1 MEKSVAPAV
10 ATPRVMANVLS
21 VFYLAGGLAGLLASS
36 GAVDAPGR
44 GVLFALSL
52 TALVAAAV
60 VGWFGPRWPRGAF
73 HFAVVLAAGLIG
85 TAVVASPDGQTAV
98 LAGALITLVAVD
110 ACYFFHLPLAL
121 AHLGL
126 AVTVVTA
133 GLAHHPHVDVRTALA
148 LDVIVVALA
157 YVARALVLRAS
168 GASRDPLTGLHN
180 RLGFDEALDE
190 LMTSVAR
197 SGSTLSAALLDLDHF
212 KQIND
217 TAGHQA
223 GDRMLCQVSDVW
235 RAQLPADAVLARHG
249 GDEFSLL
256 LPGVG
261 GADALALVRRISAL
275 HPAIGLSC
283 GVAEHRAGE
292 TGSQLMR
299 RADRA
304 LYAAKDGGRGRSAL
318 DDAHQPGRAAS

>member
-1 MEKSVAPAV
+1 MAPGV

-21 VFYLAGGLAGLLASS
+21 VFYLAGGVAGLLATA
-36 GAVDAPGR
+36 GAADGAGR
-44 GVLFALSL
+44 GVLFALSV
-52 TALVAAAV
+52 TALVGAVV
-60 VGWFGPRWPRGAF
+60 VGWFGPRWPRDLF
-73 HFAVVLAAGLIG
+73 HLPVALATGIIGVAVL
-85 TAVVASPDGQTAV
+85 VAPDSPTAV
-98 LAGALITLVAVD
+98 LAAALITLAAVD
-110 ACYFFHLPLAL
+110 ACYFFQLPLAA
-121 AHLGL
+121 AHLAV

-133 GLAHHPHVDVRTALA
+133 ALFSHDDVDPRTALA
-148 LDVIVVALA
+148 LDVIVLALA

-190 LMTSVAR
+190 LMTSAAR
-197 SGSTLSAALLDLDHF
+197 GGQTLSAALLDLDHF

-223 GDRMLCQVSDVW
+223 GDRMLCQVADVW
-235 RAQLPADAVLARHG
+235 RAQLPAEAVLARHG

-261 GADALALVRRISAL
+261 GADALALVRRISTL
-275 HPAIGLSC
+275 HPTIGLSC
-283 GVAEHRAGE
+283 GVAEHQAGE

-304 LYAAKDGGRGRSAL
+304 LYTAKDGGRGRSAL
-318 DDAHQPGRAAS
+318 DVEHQPGRAGS

>member
-1 MEKSVAPAV
+1 VAPAV

-21 VFYLAGGLAGLLASS
+21 VFYLAGGVTGLLGAS
-36 GAVDAPGR
+36 GATDGAGR

-52 TALVAAAV
+52 VALGAAAG
-60 VGWFGPRWPRGAF
+60 VGWFAPRWPRDVF
-73 HFAVVLAAGLIG
+73 HLPVGLASILIGIAVLAA
-85 TAVVASPDGQTAV
+85 PDGPTAV
-98 LAGALITLVAVD
+98 LAAALITLVAVD
-110 ACYFFHLPLAL
+110 ACYFFQLPLAVGHLVL
-121 AHLGL
+121 AL
-126 AVTVVTA
+126 TVVTA
-133 GLAHHPHVDVRTALA
+133 ALVSHPEIDPRSALA
-148 LDVIVVALA
+148 LDVIVLALA

-190 LMTSVAR
+190 LMTGVAR
-197 SGSTLSAALLDLDHF
+197 GGQHLSAALLDLDHF

-223 GDRMLCQVSDVW
+223 GDRMLCQVADVW

-256 LPGVG
+256 LPGVRG
-261 GADALALVRRISAL
+261 SDALAMVRRIGLL
-275 HPAIGLSC
+275 HPAVGLSV

-304 LYAAKDGGRGRSAL
+304 LYAAKDGGRGRSTL
-318 DDAHQPGRAAS
+318 DGEHRAGRAAS

>member
-1 MEKSVAPAV
+1 MAPAV

-21 VFYLAGGLAGLLASS
+21 VFYLAGGVAGLLGAS
-36 GAVDAPGR
+36 GAADGAGR
-44 GVLFALSL
+44 GLLFLLSL
-52 TALVAAAV
+52 TALVSAAV
-60 VGWFGPRWPRGAF
+60 VGWFGPRWPRDTF
-73 HFAVVLAAGLIG
+73 HVPVGLAAGLIG
-85 TAVVASPDGQTAV
+85 VAVLAAPDATTAV
-98 LAGALITLVAVD
+98 LAAALMTLVAVD
-110 ACYFFHLPLAL
+110 ACYFFQLPLAL
-121 AHLGL
+121 AHLGVAL
-126 AVTVVTA
+126 VVVTA
-133 GLAHHPHVDVRTALA
+133 ALVSHDGIDPRTALA
-148 LDVIVVALA
+148 LDVIVIALS

-190 LMTSVAR
+190 LLTAAAR
-197 SGSTLSAALLDLDHF
+197 GGAPLSAALLDLDRF

-223 GDRMLCQVSDVW
+223 GDRMLCQVADVW
-235 RAQLPADAVLARHG
+235 RAELPAGAVLARHG

-261 GADALALVRRISAL
+261 GADALALVRRISTL
-275 HPAIGLSC
+275 HPGIGLSV
-283 GVAEHRAGE
+283 GVAEHGPGE

-318 DDAHQPGRAAS
+318 DGDHAERAAS